1 MFHGKGTYDTLV
13 LTLYV
18 GVRTNECGLENY
30 AYMHAIQGFVIR
42 SQVHQTWMLCVCVFC
57 WSYSML
63 EFSMCKIVFIF
74 FCYGL
79 SKVHLSIYSCCT
91 YKKICIVCEKN
102 ERLEKR
108 K

>member
-74 FCYGL
+74 FFVMVSLKCTY
-79 SKVHLSIYSCCT
+79 LSIHVVLV
-91 YKKICIVCEKN
+91 KKYASFV
-102 ERLEKR
+102 KR
-108 K
+108 MKD